1 MKRGFSVLLVS
12 CLILAMLAGCGGK
25 AGKGGQAGALPGAK
39 DGAAASEKLS
49 FSISFSTGGNIYIE
63 SSPDINN
70 DKWVLKLEEM
80 TNTDLDIRL
89 MSHKEFDQKMS
100 LMFAGNDIPDVVG
113 NMRGGPT
120 TASMSGSVEAG
131 VFMPLDDLLKEHA
144 PNLMKMVT
152 PEAWEE
158 VSYNGRIYGIP
169 AWLEN
174 PSRRATFIRT
184 DLMEKAGIKEA
195 PKTVEEY
202 LDMLRAFKKLG
213 VEHPYQYRENFK
225 YADTFLGAFD
235 VLPFQFMELNGEV
248 VPKFFDVENMTKAL
262 QTYKTMYDEGLI
274 PKDFAS
280 LSQVDYRRNINS
292 GKSGMWASNGEGLI
306 GFRTKLKEVD
316 PSMKVDIY
324 PSPTGPDGKGGL
336 GLYSSISTTYYINDK
351 VGKEK
356 AIEIIKFLDWML
368 TEEADMFF
376 SFGIEGENYTIE
388 NGKVNYKWPVKKEE
402 VDEAGFRANQL
413 WFVHELTYNKKQTAL
428 TEDGQDVVAAFR
440 DVLSKEGRGGITFTA
455 NLNSFS
461 KFPDLAST
469 GDTGPKF
476 ILDSMVKMI
485 YGKQPISDWPKVLEE
500 YRAKGGD
507 EIIKEATERWMNKEN
522 VVDRTR

>member
-1 MKRGFSVLLVS
+1 MKKNWTVLLISVMMMS
-12 CLILAMLAGCGGK
+12 LLAGCGGK
-25 AGKGGQAGALPGAK
+25 PEEGTVSPKPEETKQGT
-39 DGAAASEKLS
+39 DSSKLS
-49 FSISFSTGGNIYIE
+49 FSISFSTGGNTYIE
-63 SSPDINN
+63 SSPDINK

-100 LMFAGNDIPDVVG
+100 LMFAGNEIPDVVG

-120 TASMSGSVEAG
+120 TGSMSGSVEAG

-152 PEAWEE
+152 PAAWEE
-158 VSYNGRIYGIP
+158 VSYNGKIYGIP

-213 VEHPYQYRENFK
+213 VEHPYQYREGFK
-225 YADTFLGAFD
+225 YADTFLGAYD

-248 VPKFFDVENMTKAL
+248 VPKFFDVENMSKAL

-280 LSQVDYRRNINS
+280 LSQEDYGRNINA

-336 GLYSSISTTYYINDK
+336 GLYSSVSTTYYINNK

-376 SFGIEGENYTIE
+376 SFGIEGENYTME
-388 NGKVNYKWPVKKEE
+388 NGNINYKWPVTKQE

-428 TEDGQDVVAAFR
+428 TEDGQDVIKAFS
-440 DVLSKEGRGGITFTA
+440 DVLSNEGRGGITFMA

-507 EIIKEATERWMNKEN
+507 EIIKEATERWKNKEN

>member
-1 MKRGFSVLLVS
+1 MRKGFTVM
-12 CLILAMLAGCGGK
+12 LIGTMIMALLAGCGGK
-25 AGKGGQAGALPGAK
+25 EGSTGNDHATKPGSV
-39 DGAAASEKLS
+39 AASNKLA
-49 FSISFSTGGNIYIE
+49 FSISFSTGGNTYIE
-63 SSPDINN
+63 SSPDINK

-120 TASMSGSVEAG
+120 TGSMSGSVEAG

-144 PNLMKMVT
+144 PNLMNMVT
-152 PEAWEE
+152 PAAWEE
-158 VSYNGRIYGIP
+158 TSYDGKIYGIP

-184 DLMEKAGIKEA
+184 DLMAKAGIKEA
-195 PKTVEEY
+195 PRTVEQY
-202 LDMLRAFKKLG
+202 LDMLRAFKQLG
-213 VEHPYQYRENFK
+213 VEHPFQYREGFK
-225 YADTFLGAFD
+225 YADTFLGAYD
-235 VLPFQFMELNGEV
+235 VLPFQFMEMDGEV
-248 VPKFFDVENMTKAL
+248 VPKFFNVENMTKAL
-262 QTYKTMYDEGLI
+262 ETYKTLYDEGLI

-280 LSQVDYRRNINS
+280 LSQEDYGRNINS
-292 GKSGMWASNGEGLI
+292 GKAGMWASNGEGLI
-306 GFRTKLKEVD
+306 GFRAKLLEVD
-316 PSMKVDIY
+316 PEMKVDIY
-324 PSPTGPDGKGGL
+324 PSPTGLDGKGGL
-336 GLYSSISTTYYINDK
+336 GLYSSISTAYYINNK
-351 VGKEK
+351 VGEEK
-356 AIEIIKFLDWML
+356 AIEIIQFLDWML

-376 SFGIEGENYTIE
+376 SFGIEGENYTLD
-388 NGKVNYKWPVKKEE
+388 NGEVNYRWPVKKQE

-428 TEDGQDVVAAFR
+428 TEDGRNVVTAFN
-440 DVLSKEGRGGITFTA
+440 DVLSNEGRGGITFTT

-507 EIIKEATERWMNKEN
+507 EIIKEATERWKNKDN
-522 VVDRTR
+522 VTDRTR